1 MNELAPFLS
10 LWNLIFYSGVFVFVI
25 LDVALAGIIVYA
37 FLQGLQY
44 RPPFG
49 MKAPVA
55 KARKITIAQEELVE
69 RWGKI
74 ADKAN
79 RETVETVRIAIIEAD
94 AFVDFILK
102 ELGVPGE
109 HFSDR
114 LNNVNPDNIRSI
126 GNLWRAH
133 RVRNSL
139 VHTPGY
145 SISLPEA
152 KTLFRFYEE
161 FLKEIQVLP

>member
-1 MNELAPFLS
+1 MSTQLFQT
-10 LWNLIFYSGVFVFVI
+10 WHIFYYTALVVFI
-25 LDVALAGIIVYA
+25 LLDIVAVCFLGYA
-37 FLQGLQY
+37 FMNGLQY

-49 MKAPVA
+49 KKPVV
-55 KARKITIAQEELVE
+55 KARRISIAQEAIDN

-74 ADKAN
+74 KEKAE
-79 RETVETVRIAIIEAD
+79 RESVEGLRVAIIEAD
-94 AFVDFILK
+94 AFVDYILK

-126 GNLWRAH
+126 DNLWRAH

-145 SISLPEA
+145 TVDLKDA
-152 KTLFRFYEE
+152 KNLFRYYEE
-161 FLKEIQVLP
+161 FLREIRIIA